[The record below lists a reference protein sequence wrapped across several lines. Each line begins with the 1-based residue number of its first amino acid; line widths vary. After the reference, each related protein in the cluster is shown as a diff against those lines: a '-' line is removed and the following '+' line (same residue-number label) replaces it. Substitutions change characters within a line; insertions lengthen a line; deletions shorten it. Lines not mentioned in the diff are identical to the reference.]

1 MSLRVF
7 VVLAIAAVAAAP
19 ASSASSQSK
28 RSVVRLVSTTT
39 SLRTHDVAPKGLS
52 VGDWFGA
59 RDTLTNEVPQFG
71 KQKGALV
78 GSDVGI
84 FRIVKGGGETLTGTT
99 RIPDGTIRIGG
110 PVMTKSRTRYV
121 VRVVG
126 GTGRYASARG
136 TVTVVTRSAKV
147 TLNVFVLTL

>member
-1 MSLRVF
+1 MSLCAF
-7 VVLAIAAVAAAP
+7 VVLAVAAVLVGP
-19 ASSASSQSK
+19 ASGASSQPD
-28 RSVVRLVSTTT
+28 RTVIRLVSTTT
-39 SLRTHDVAPKGLS
+39 SLRTHDLAPKGLS
-52 VGDWFGA
+52 AGDWFGA

-71 KQKGALV
+71 KPKGALV

-84 FRIVKGGGETLTGTT
+84 FRILKGGAETLTGTT
-99 RIPDGTIRIGG
+99 RIPDGTIRVAG

-136 TVTVVTRSAKV
+136 TLTVVTRSPTV